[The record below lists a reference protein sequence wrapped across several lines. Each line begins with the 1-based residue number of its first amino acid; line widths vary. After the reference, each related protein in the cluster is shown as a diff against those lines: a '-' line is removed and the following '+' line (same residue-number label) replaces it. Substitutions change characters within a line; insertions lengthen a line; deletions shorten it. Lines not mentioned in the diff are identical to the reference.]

1 MLQEAAMPGRTEL
14 ARIHILKKEAALTD
28 EEYRALLFGA
38 AGVSSAADI
47 ETPDQY
53 YKVVFTLEKHL
64 ASIGKIPS
72 GCTANKKNLPE
83 VILDR
88 AKRILGPGCQSRM
101 AGYLRKMGKTGLGE
115 CSDRELRRVMGF
127 LSAVERQGAEGR
139 TQKSPDNKAGRR
151 RQKRGD

>member
-1 MLQEAAMPGRTEL
+1 MPGKTEL

-28 EEYRALLFGA
+28 DEYRSLLSGA

-53 YKVVFTLEKHL
+53 YKVISTLEKYL
-64 ASIGKIPS
+64 VSVGKIPS
-72 GCTANKKNLPE
+72 GRKANNEQTVSE

-88 AKRILGPGCQSRM
+88 AKRILGPGYRNRI
-101 AGYLRKMGKTGLGE
+101 AGYLRKMGRADLGD

-127 LSAVERQGAEGR
+127 LSSIERGGAGTRARNLETGN
-139 TQKSPDNKAGRR
+139 SFIRR
-151 RQKRGD
+151 GKET